1 MWTRQVCMNSGLLLF
16 GTVKEPL
23 FTSPWLVGDTV
34 LSLIL
39 NLWIWPY
46 HAEVTAHSGRRAR
59 LKAFVRV
66 VLMC

>member
-46 HAEVTAHSGRRAR
+46 HAEVPLTAAGERASKP
-59 LKAFVRV
+59 LFGS
-66 VLMC
+66 C